1 MQTLTHYEAIRT
13 HIEASSPCSLAGVM
27 RWATAQGFGGSKAV
41 QAIQALKTE
50 RVIDTSFDDNN
61 QVIVTL
67 FN

>member
-1 MQTLTHYEAIRT
+1 MQTMTHYEAIRT

-50 RVIDTSFDDNN
+50 RVVDTSFDDDHS
-61 QVIVTL
+61 VIVDL
-67 FN
+67 V